1 MIQEIIAR
9 VKGLLMSPKETF
21 QASRDDTPGT
31 VFSYFGAL
39 LVIDALLTSAITA
52 LGIGVLGMFGRYIS
66 PFGPFLPVIV
76 FVIVLIGGFIWALII
91 SAWIHLWV
99 YLAGGRKG
107 IFRTIRAILYGMTPG
122 LLLGWIP
129 FFGIIFSLWAFALEI
144 LGIQELQE
152 LSLGKA
158 ILVMVIAVMVPLILL
173 VLLTMYL
180 WVNAS
185 GFHSTPVAPTNILS
199 LKMTVDPAAG
209 K

>member
-1 MIQEIIAR
+1 MIQEIIAK
-9 VKGLLMSPKETF
+9 VKGLLISPRETF

-31 VFSYFGAL
+31 VFTYFAAL

-52 LGIGVLGMFGRYIS
+52 LGIGVLGMFGQYIP

-76 FVIVLIGGFIWALII
+76 FVIVLIGGFIWALIV

-107 IFRTIRAILYGMTPG
+107 IFRTIKAILYGMTPG

-152 LSLGKA
+152 ISLGKA
-158 ILVMVIAVMVPLILL
+158 ILVLVIAVILPLILI
-173 VLLTMYL
+173 LLLALYL
-180 WVNAS
+180 WVNA
-185 GFHSTPVAPTNILS
+185 GVIHSVPVAPTNIL
-199 LKMTVDPAAG
+199 
-209 K
+209 